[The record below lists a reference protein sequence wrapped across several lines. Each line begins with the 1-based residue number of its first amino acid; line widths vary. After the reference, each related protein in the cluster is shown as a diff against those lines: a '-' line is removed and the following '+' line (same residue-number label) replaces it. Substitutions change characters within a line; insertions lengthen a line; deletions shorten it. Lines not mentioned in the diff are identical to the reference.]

1 MNRVRTYEGIRRGA
15 RLQYKESGIG
25 PEMKEVKRS
34 SLLYKRLSILS
45 DR

>member
-25 PEMKEVKRS
+25 PKMKKEGGVREVEY
-34 SLLYKRLSILS
+34 LE
-45 DR
+45 